1 MEYLVLLWTGTP
13 AQNRLNGLRAGI
25 RQKDT
30 ILHSL
35 WGRRL
40 GPGPYDRSKAPFSL
54 PTLSCSPAA
63 FSVGNSSGEKDN
75 SRLEALEPVRQISVG
90 LREDPST
97 VSTPLWDQPG
107 NVFPGNLG
115 LWHIYIQITIVPA
128 PHFTSPTLSD
138 TVTNTT
144 THVLTHHS
152 YTQDLYLN
160 SHIQRSQWTFSA
172 SNYFREVQNSDRG
185 RDINSA
191 RSLINDTLLSSIW
204 HFYWDSFCSHLTL
217 PGK

>member
-1 MEYLVLLWTGTP
+1 MSWDK
-13 AQNRLNGLRAGI
+13 AD
-25 RQKDT
+25 K

-40 GPGPYDRSKAPFSL
+40 GPGPYDGSKAPFSL

-90 LREDPST
+90 LRDLST
-97 VSTPLWDQPG
+97 FQLSYENSLEMC
-107 NVFPGNLG
+107 FLG
-115 LWHIYIQITIVPA
+115 IWASGIFKTQITIVPA

-144 THVLTHHS
+144 THVLTQHS
-152 YTQDLYLN
+152 HTWDLHLN
-160 SHIQRSQWTFSA
+160 SHIQRSQ
-172 SNYFREVQNSDRG
+172 
-185 RDINSA
+185 
-191 RSLINDTLLSSIW
+191 
-204 HFYWDSFCSHLTL
+204 
-217 PGK
+217 